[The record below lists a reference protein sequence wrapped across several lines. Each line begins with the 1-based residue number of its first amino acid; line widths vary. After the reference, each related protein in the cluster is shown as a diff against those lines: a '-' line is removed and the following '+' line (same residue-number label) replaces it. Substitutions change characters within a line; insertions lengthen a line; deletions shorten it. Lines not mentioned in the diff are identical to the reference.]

1 VVQWLAPLDYRNGPQ
16 ETGQNRTLRRQIS
29 IERNVYCGYPS
40 RFSVARHPQRRAASR
55 RTSLFSGDDMCNRL
69 IELGLLAL
77 AFAAF
82 GTAPSGAGQ
91 EQLDGHWEGA
101 ITQPTGQLK
110 IALDLRTRGDAVT
123 GTFDLPAAAVFR
135 WPLKV
140 AYASPRVTVRLP
152 NGMAFEGER
161 RGDTISGTMPSPTG
175 GHADPYYLKRHV
187 AVPAPYRE
195 EEVSFQSGGFTLA
208 ATLRLPLAKGPHPAL
223 FLMQGSGAADRQAE
237 SFLAD
242 YLVRHGI
249 ATLVYDKR
257 GTGSSGGDYRDESFN
272 DFAADALA
280 GIRLLQGRSEINPEQ
295 TGLYGRSHGGMVA
308 PLAASLSKD
317 VAFIINVSG
326 AGVPPHQQMTY
337 QLEAEM
343 RRDGFP
349 ETDIKDAVAYHNQ
362 KWEVARTEGKGW
374 DELQAATQNARDK
387 KWLPR
392 VQPATKLDDI
402 VPSWKLQMGYDPM
415 PALEGVKC
423 PILAVFGELDTS
435 TPVAQTMANY
445 AKAIAKSGN
454 AAYTVKVFPN
464 ADHAL
469 LVWPKPG
476 DAAHW
481 PELASGY
488 LETMREWIHKR
499 VGLPR

>member
-1 VVQWLAPLDYRNGPQ
+1 MRNK
-16 ETGQNRTLRRQIS
+16 
-29 IERNVYCGYPS
+29 
-40 RFSVARHPQRRAASR
+40 
-55 RTSLFSGDDMCNRL
+55 L
-69 IELGLLAL
+69 IALGLLAL
-77 AFAAF
+77 AFGAF

-101 ITQPTGQLK
+101 ITQPSGDVK
-110 IALDLRTRGDAVT
+110 IAVDLRTRGDAVT

-140 AYASPRVTVRLP
+140 AYASPKVTVRLP
-152 NGMAFEGER
+152 SGMAFEGELQ
-161 RGDTISGTMPSPTG
+161 GDTISGKMPSPTG
-175 GHADPYYLKRHV
+175 GHTDPYYLKRHV
-187 AVPAPYRE
+187 AAPLPYKE
-195 EEVSFQSGGFTLA
+195 EEVSFQSGGVTLT
-208 ATLRLPLAKGPHPAL
+208 ATLRLPLAKGTHPAL
-223 FLMQGSGAADRQAE
+223 FLMQGSGAADRHAE

-242 YLVRHGI
+242 YFVRHGI

-257 GTGSSGGDYRDESFN
+257 GTGSSGGDFRGESFN

-280 GIRLLQGRSEINPEQ
+280 GIRFLQSRSEINPKQ

-326 AGVPPHQQMTY
+326 AGVSPHQQMTY

-343 RRDGFP
+343 RRDGFS
-349 ETDIKDAVAYHNQ
+349 EADIKDAVAYLNQ

-374 DELQAATQNARDK
+374 DELQAATQNVRDK

-423 PILAVFGELDTS
+423 PILAVFGESDIS
-435 TPVAQTMANY
+435 TPVAQTTANY
-445 AKAIAKSGN
+445 GKAVAKSGN
-454 AAYTVKVFPN
+454 TDYTLKVFPN

-469 LVWPKPG
+469 LLWPKP
-476 DAAHW
+476 DDTAHW
-481 PELASGY
+481 PVLAPGY
-488 LETMREWIHKR
+488 LETMRDWIHKR
-499 VGLPR
+499 VGLAR